1 MIASST
7 LHPAAVH
14 ADQPSHHLTSPARCT
29 GLLRLRLSRVRIS
42 RQALGRALRRVA
54 YPLNLAGIR

>member
-1 MIASST
+1 MTGSPA
-7 LHPAAVH
+7 LHSAAMQ

-29 GLLRLRLSRVRIS
+29 GLLRFRLSRVRIS

-54 YPLNLAGIR
+54 YPLRQTGIR